1 MCRRLI
7 DCVCS
12 TLVRAP
18 EGNTTIDFPVTVAP
32 NQWSYWSDGS
42 DSYSFDEY
50 LNANVHL
57 TEPIAPVGGFMEP
70 VNKLAIIAPYLAL
83 FGLVATVAVWVAKS
97 WKKPE
102 S

>member
-1 MCRRLI
+1 M
-7 DCVCS
+7 
-12 TLVRAP
+12 VRAP
-18 EGNTTIDFPVTVAP
+18 EGDTTIDFPVTVAP

-50 LNANVHL
+50 LNANVHQ

-70 VNKLAIIAPYLAL
+70 VNKLAINTPYLAL